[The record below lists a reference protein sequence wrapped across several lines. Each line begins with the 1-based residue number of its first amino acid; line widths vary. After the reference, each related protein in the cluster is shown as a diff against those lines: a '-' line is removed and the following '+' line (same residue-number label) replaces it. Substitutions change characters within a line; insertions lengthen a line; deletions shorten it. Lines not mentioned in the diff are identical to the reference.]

1 MPETFR
7 WNMQL
12 LQGKTYA
19 KRAEECRRAA
29 KICPEYL
36 RESYLEMAAEYEE
49 LAKQDKSAPP
59 AGMFR

>member
-1 MPETFR
+1 
-7 WNMQL
+7 MQL

-49 LAKQDKSAPP
+49 LAKQDKSDPP
-59 AGMFR
+59 GGIFR